1 MAVAVASAAVVAA
14 RVARV
19 ADRAVVAADVAVELQ
34 VHSGVQV
41 ALRVAVVSR
50 SGRRGTSTR

>member
-1 MAVAVASAAVVAA
+1 MDTDLAADTVVVHAVAAEA
-14 RVARV
+14 
-19 ADRAVVAADVAVELQ
+19 VAVELQ